1 MANKLNSPPPQTP
14 LWPWGGPRVVRERL
28 VERTQLNDRKAK
40 KKGDPKN
47 PSLASAELLDFI
59 GPAHTSEEL
68 RLPLPPTPMGHD
80 ADIASYVDR
89 QNLAAVAARG
99 DPDERDR
106 LEQNLDNLRAAPE
119 RIDRLKALLSREGAM
134 LKLIAKVYDDVEEIN
149 RRRRD
154 EQKAEGF

>member
-1 MANKLNSPPPQTP
+1 M
-14 LWPWGGPRVVRERL
+14 WPWGGPRVVKERL
-28 VERTQLNDRKAK
+28 VERTQLNDRKTK

-59 GPAHTSEEL
+59 GPPHSSEEL
-68 RLPLPPTPMGHD
+68 RLPLPPMPTGHD
-80 ADIASYVDR
+80 ADINSYVDR
-89 QNLAAVAARG
+89 QNLASVAARG
-99 DPDERDR
+99 DEGERGR

-134 LKLIAKVYDDVEEIN
+134 LKLISKVYDDVEEIN
-149 RRRRD
+149 RRRRE